1 MEGKRRRRNGR
12 TQFSLAH
19 FSPLHSPPLP
29 SSFSFLLLQQSFW
42 WRGIR
47 RFKDVA
53 NFATSSATHVLEMS
67 STKLS
72 CYSCMVANPIR
83 GPLHPP
89 SSSDGNRG
97 RSPAHPNRQPI
108 SVKSWA
114 TALCRTLHR
123 KQPHGASS
131 AAATTNYR
139 YPISVIM
146 GFPASP
152 TSYCCSTAARH
163 ALDS

>member
-1 MEGKRRRRNGR
+1 MEGLSFPWP
-12 TQFSLAH
+12 TF
-19 FSPLHSPPLP
+19 PLFTLLPLP
-29 SSFSFLLLQQSFW
+29 SSFSFLLSQQSFW

-47 RFKDVA
+47 RFKDDV
-53 NFATSSATHVLEMS
+53 NFAISSATHVLEMF
-67 STKLS
+67 STILS
-72 CYSCMVANPIR
+72 CYSCMVSNPIR

-89 SSSDGNRG
+89 SSSGGNRG
-97 RSPAHPNRQPI
+97 RPPARPNRQPI

-114 TALCRTLHR
+114 SALCRTLHR
-123 KQPHGASS
+123 KQPHGSSS

-152 TSYCCSTAARH
+152 TTYCCSTAC
-163 ALDS
+163 S